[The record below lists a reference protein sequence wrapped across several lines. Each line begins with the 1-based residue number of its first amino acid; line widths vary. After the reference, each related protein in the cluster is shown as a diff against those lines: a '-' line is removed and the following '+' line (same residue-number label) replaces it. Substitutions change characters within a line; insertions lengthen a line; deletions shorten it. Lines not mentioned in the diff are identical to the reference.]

1 MEENKNIKKELE
13 DLSPWLHE
21 LKSKSTPERK
31 VPPKDYFQNFEDRLM
46 NRIQEEDA
54 LTEKLLVENTNLSS
68 WWKKTLAGLFQ
79 PKYAVGFSVAIIVV
93 VFLTNNLGENP
104 TAPETSTSN
113 LLLAELSVEETTD
126 YILNNIQDFETT
138 EIMEVVEETM
148 IDDEI
153 SEKLTI
159 TTIETA
165 SEPNEEVLEPAKEDN
180 TLDKVLEN
188 LDDEEAFLEE
198 LTEEEIEELDIF

>member
-31 VPPKDYFQNFEDRLM
+31 GPPKDYFQNFEDRLM
-46 NRIQEEDA
+46 HRIQEEEA
-54 LTEKLLVENTNLSS
+54 LTEKPLVQETRLSS
-68 WWKKTLAGLFQ
+68 WWKRILAGLFQ

-159 TTIETA
+159 TTIETV
-165 SEPNEEVLEPAKEDN
+165 SEPNEVLKPIEEEN
-180 TLDKVLEN
+180 TLNKVLEE
-188 LDDEEAFLEE
+188 LEDEEAFLEE

>member
-31 VPPKDYFQNFEDRLM
+31 GPPKDYFQNFEDRLM
-46 NRIQEEDA
+46 HRIQEEEA
-54 LTEKLLVENTNLSS
+54 LTEKPLVEETRLSS
-68 WWKKTLAGLFQ
+68 WWKRILAGLFQ

-93 VFLTNNLGENP
+93 VFFANGLGETP
-104 TAPETSTSN
+104 TAPQTKTTN

-126 YILNNIQDFETT
+126 YIINNIQDFETT
-138 EIMEVVEETM
+138 EIMGVVEEM
-148 IDDEI
+148 VIDEQI

-159 TTIETA
+159 TTIEPA
-165 SEPNEEVLEPAKEDN
+165 SELNEEVLEPAKEDN